1 MMIHRRI
8 VGLTVGVRRLLA
20 LSIALGLAI
29 SATWVAQGVLVA
41 LIVRR
46 IFDGADWT
54 AIAGFVAAVA
64 GLTLLRAALIFV
76 REVMAKRVAAAVKT
90 RLRSR
95 LFAQLLLLGP
105 GYLESRKFV
114 IPFWDTVS
122 MRGFLELLYQWNLV
136 AKNHP
141 YG

>member
-8 VGLTVGVRRLLA
+8 VGLTAGVRRLLA
-20 LSIALGLAI
+20 LAVAVGLAI

-46 IFDGADWT
+46 ILEGGGWA

-76 REVMAKRVAAAVKT
+76 
-90 RLRSR
+90 LS
-95 LFAQLLLLGP
+95 L
-105 GYLESRKFV
+105 
-114 IPFWDTVS
+114 I
-122 MRGFLELLYQWNLV
+122 
-136 AKNHP
+136 HI
-141 YG
+141 